1 MLYNGAV
8 TRRSGF
14 QNVNGQRRALL
25 ITSSLLVTTLPG
37 CALVSLN
44 PGGERVRVMQPEEVT
59 VCQKL
64 GRTTASTNTTV
75 LGFIGRSYP
84 TVTAEVQNLARNEAA
99 AMGGDSI
106 APEGGI
112 EGGRQTFGVYRC
124 IGSVERS
131 GTGGSGSAVTR
142 PLPP

>member
-1 MLYNGAV
+1 M
-8 TRRSGF
+8 
-14 QNVNGQRRALL
+14 NGQRRAFL
-25 ITSSLLVTTLPG
+25 ITSSLLVTTLAG
-37 CALVSLN
+37 CAWVSLN
-44 PGGERVRVMQPEEVT
+44 PGGERVRVLQPEEVT

-84 TVTAEVQNLARNEAA
+84 TVAEEVQYLARNEAA
-99 AMGGDSI
+99 NMGGDSV

-112 EGGRQTFGVYRC
+112 ENGRQTFGVYRC

-131 GTGGSGSAVTR
+131 GAGGSGAATTR

>member
-1 MLYNGAV
+1 LLYNGAV
-8 TRRSGF
+8 SLGSGF
-14 QNVNGQRRALL
+14 QNVNGQRRAFL
-25 ITSSLLVTTLPG
+25 IISSLLVTTLSG
-37 CALVSLN
+37 CAWVSLS

-64 GRTTASTNTTV
+64 GRTTASTSTTV

-84 TVTAEVQNLARNEAA
+84 TVSEEVQSLARNEAA
-99 AMGGDSI
+99 NMGGDSI

-112 EGGRQTFGVYRC
+112 ESGRQTFGVYRC
-124 IGSVERS
+124 VGSVERS
-131 GTGGSGSAVTR
+131 GTGGSGGAVTR

>member
-1 MLYNGAV
+1 MK
-8 TRRSGF
+8 TP
-14 QNVNGQRRALL
+14 RRALL
-25 ITSSLLVTTLPG
+25 LPASILVTAIAG
-37 CALVSLN
+37 CSWVSLS
-44 PGGERVRVMQPEEVT
+44 PGGERVRLMKPEEVT

-64 GRTTASTNTTV
+64 GRTTATTSTTV

-84 TVTAEVQNLARNEAA
+84 TVAEEVQQLGRNEAA
-99 AMGGDSI
+99 KMGGDSI

-131 GTGGSGSAVTR
+131 GGSGSAVTR
-142 PLPP
+142 PLPQ

>member
-1 MLYNGAV
+1 MN
-8 TRRSGF
+8 TP
-14 QNVNGQRRALL
+14 RRALL
-25 ITSSLLVTTLPG
+25 LPASILVTAIAG
-37 CALVSLN
+37 CSWVSLS
-44 PGGERVRVMQPEEVT
+44 PGGERVRLMKPEEVT

-64 GRTTASTNTTV
+64 GRTTATTSTTV

-84 TVTAEVQNLARNEAA
+84 TVAEEVQQLGRNEAA
-99 AMGGDSI
+99 KMGGDSI

-131 GTGGSGSAVTR
+131 GGSGSAVTR
-142 PLPP
+142 PLPQ

>member
-1 MLYNGAV
+1 MN
-8 TRRSGF
+8 TPRH
-14 QNVNGQRRALL
+14 ALL
-25 ITSSLLVTTLPG
+25 LPASILVTALAGCSWVTL
-37 CALVSLN
+37 S
-44 PGGERVRVMQPEEVT
+44 PGGERVRLMKPEEVT

-64 GRTTASTNTTV
+64 GRTTATTSTTV

-84 TVTAEVQNLARNEAA
+84 TVAEEVQQLGRNEAA
-99 AMGGDSI
+99 KMGGDSI

-131 GTGGSGSAVTR
+131 GGSGSAVTR
-142 PLPP
+142 PLPQ

>member
-1 MLYNGAV
+1 M
-8 TRRSGF
+8 
-14 QNVNGQRRALL
+14 
-25 ITSSLLVTTLPG
+25 
-37 CALVSLN
+37 
-44 PGGERVRVMQPEEVT
+44 MKPEEVT

-64 GRTTASTNTTV
+64 GRTTATSSTTV

-84 TVTAEVQNLARNEAA
+84 TVAEEVQQLGRNEAA
-99 AMGGDSI
+99 KMGGDSI

-131 GTGGSGSAVTR
+131 GGSGSAVTR
-142 PLPP
+142 PLPQ